1 VQLGLARY
9 VFDVPVERRNPYGA
23 VAEKTERFPYRQA
36 LAVGLAKQIV
46 ESLQAARDIDHLTRH
61 LLLTPDRPGT
71 NYDDRPK
78 LIAFCRSK
86 TVSKAVHAPPAD
98 GPCRKAGTVCVGVNL
113 ISADGTPGVS
123 VAVSVRAYTLVAD
136 RACRSAVAVTVSADV
151 LATDPACRVAVSISV
166 RVHSAIS
173 VYTCR
178 ITRSIRVKDGALGVQ
193 RRNGYRQ
200 HQHCKDGA
208 CHRTPLLLLV
218 CRDQSAYRLDSGGKG
233 RLRGG

>member
-1 VQLGLARY
+1 MRGERWSIRTETKACTSTVGLTASTRQSAIARA
-9 VFDVPVERRNPYGA
+9 PSISCA
-23 VAEKTERFPYRQA
+23 PYRRQPMCGCCSTA
-36 LAVGLAKQIV
+36 SASRQSRCSRSWTRSPTRRAPDAGHAATVSGLPRRVVGFI
-46 ESLQAARDIDHLTRH
+46 AA
-61 LLLTPDRPGT
+61 
-71 NYDDRPK
+71 N

-136 RACRSAVAVTVSADV
+136 RACRSAGAVTVSADV
-151 LATDPACRVAVSISV
+151 LATDPACRVAGSISV
-166 RVHSAIS
+166 RVHSAIA

-193 RRNGYRQ
+193 RRNRYRQ

-208 CHRTPLLLLV
+208 CHRTPLLL
-218 CRDQSAYRLDSGGKG
+218 
-233 RLRGG
+233 

>member
-1 VQLGLARY
+1 MPSRLRAKEWRICL
-9 VFDVPVERRNPYGA
+9 VERGGA
-23 VAEKTERFPYRQA
+23 LFRR
-36 LAVGLAKQIV
+36 VGFITA
-46 ESLQAARDIDHLTRH
+46 
-61 LLLTPDRPGT
+61 
-71 NYDDRPK
+71 N

-123 VAVSVRAYTLVAD
+123 VAISVRAYTLVAD

-166 RVHSAIS
+166 RVHSAIA

-178 ITRSIRVKDGALGVQ
+178 ITRSIRVKGGALGVQ

-218 CRDQSAYRLDSGGKG
+218 CRPECLPFR
-233 RLRGG
+233 